1 MKRCLN
7 IRKSFKFHICSIIL
21 YQMLSKWVYSHHC
34 CIQCHKKL
42 HFVYFLVLA
51 IHGYQREVLSINP
64 GIDLPMVGKIG
75 CLVQESLLIKAGS
88 GEHCANSNFV
98 HFVTLRGTC
107 VCLIMYLVV
116 HQMKYVV
123 ERSISAI
130 IFCNFLMYGLKSYPR
145 KGNPDLPSHR
155 KLYITWLWL

>member
-1 MKRCLN
+1 MKRCSN
-7 IRKSFKFHICSIIL
+7 IRKSFKFHICSVIL

-34 CIQCHKKL
+34 CIQCRKKL
-42 HFVYFLVLA
+42 HLMYFLVLA
-51 IHGYQREVLSINP
+51 IHGYQREVLSIRP

-75 CLVQESLLIKAGS
+75 RFSGARKSVLVKAGS
-88 GEHCANSNFV
+88 GEHCATSNFV

-145 KGNPDLPSHR
+145 KRNPDLPSYG
-155 KLYITWLWL
+155 KLHITWL